1 MDTYHQA
8 VRICRRLQEEGYIAY
23 FAGGWVRD
31 YLLGHPSADIDI
43 ATDAPLTVVLD
54 LFPRTILVGMAFG
67 VVIVQMEGH
76 AFELA
81 IFRKDVS
88 YSNGRKPDKIEPSTP
103 EEDAKRRD
111 FTINGIFYDPIEK
124 KLWDFVGG
132 QKDLKQGIIRAIG
145 DPFER
150 FQEDRLRML
159 RAVRFSARFGFH
171 IDGATEEAIKANAP
185 TLFPAV
191 AAERIYQELVKME
204 QSPHFE
210 AALLDLA
217 RLGLL
222 QEIFPALQ
230 SRHLNDIKAILHHLP
245 RKVPLMAK
253 LRELLKHL
261 PLEVQREQLYSLKIS
276 APEAKMIDFL
286 YQAEQDLKE
295 GAYQEPYDW
304 VCFYAHP
311 LSDIAVNL
319 YGKEDEH
326 RQRQKELEEPIQRM
340 RTKKPL
346 VTAFML
352 QARGIQPG
360 KAMGQLLK
368 EAERIAANHH
378 LNDPERVLKELNLSC
393 LKK

>member
-8 VRICRRLQEEGYIAY
+8 VKICRRLQAEGYIAY

-31 YLLGHPSADIDI
+31 YLLDHPSADIDI
-43 ATDAPLTVVLD
+43 ATNAPLTVVLD

-81 IFRKDVS
+81 IFRKDLS

-111 FTINGIFYDPIEK
+111 FTINGIFYDPLEK

-150 FQEDRLRML
+150 FQEDRLRMI

-171 IDGATEEAIKANAP
+171 IDLATEEAIKANAP
-185 TLFPAV
+185 FLFPAV

-204 QSPHFE
+204 QSPQFD
-210 AALLDLA
+210 AALIDLH

-222 QEIFPALQ
+222 KEIFLP
-230 SRHLNDIKAILHHLP
+230 LHHLHLRDLKLILQNMP
-245 RKVPLMAK
+245 SNIPLIAK

-261 PLEVQREQLYSLKIS
+261 PLEVQLEQLLNLKIS
-276 APEAKMIDFL
+276 AQELKIIDFL
-286 YQAEQDLKE
+286 YQAEHNLQQGNYKE
-295 GAYQEPYDW
+295 PFDW

-311 LSDIAVNL
+311 LSPIAVNL
-319 YGKEDEH
+319 DGNEDEH
-326 RQRQKELEEPIQRM
+326 RERQKNLEEPIQRM
-340 RTKKPL
+340 RNKKPL
-346 VTAFML
+346 VTSAML
-352 QARGIQPG
+352 HERGIKPG
-360 KAMGQLLK
+360 KEMGLLLRQ
-368 EAERIAANHH
+368 AERIAANLN
-378 LNDPERVLKELNLSC
+378 LNDPKRVLKELGYHA
-393 LKK
+393 